1 MTINR
6 VQEGLAGFL
15 ALDSNDLKQ
24 PIQLVLGLR
33 NFFDHPQLLGVQEV
47 EHVIKNRLQVAGVQ
61 AHLSQ
66 HCVLLFFGNK
76 GAFPAQR
83 GRAAGS
89 GVTAKEG
96 LRLIH
101 EEALVLVQRGRFHRQ
116 ERGILKFR
124 VGAGDRAGAER
135 AGVHGE
141 SQLVSV
147 QLWKETSHCELQ
159 SPK

>member
-1 MTINR
+1 MPAICT
-6 VQEGLAGFL
+6 
-15 ALDSNDLKQ
+15 
-24 PIQLVLGLR
+24 
-33 NFFDHPQLLGVQEV
+33 
-47 EHVIKNRLQVAGVQ
+47 
-61 AHLSQ
+61 
-66 HCVLLFFGNK
+66 FGNK
-76 GAFPAQR
+76 GAVPAQR
-83 GRAAGS
+83 GGAAGS

-116 ERGILKFR
+116 ERGILQFR

-159 SPK
+159 SPKLQKF

>member
-66 HCVLLFFGNK
+66 HCVLLFCREERQGDSCQGTALGN
-76 GAFPAQR
+76 
-83 GRAAGS
+83 GRVKVTVILAPGCPHLRQGE
-89 GVTAKEG
+89 GVKLWHILNNTVGFANIVHNKQDWPNRDQTRICLIG
-96 LRLIH
+96 LLMEHDIC
-101 EEALVLVQRGRFHRQ
+101 LDSSDF
-116 ERGILKFR
+116 
-124 VGAGDRAGAER
+124 
-135 AGVHGE
+135 
-141 SQLVSV
+141 
-147 QLWKETSHCELQ
+147 
-159 SPK
+159 